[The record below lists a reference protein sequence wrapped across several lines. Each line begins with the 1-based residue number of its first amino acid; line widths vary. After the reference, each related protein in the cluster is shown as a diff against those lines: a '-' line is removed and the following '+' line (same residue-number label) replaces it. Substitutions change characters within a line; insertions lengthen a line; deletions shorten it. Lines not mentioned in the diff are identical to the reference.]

1 MVQALFEHNLLFF
14 VEVGPVPVV
23 QVVCFLLLFLVV
35 VLVVNL
41 HFLLRAEHLL
51 DLSDGLLTDG

>member
-1 MVQALFEHNLLFF
+1 MAQAKFEHNFLFF

-23 QVVCFLLLFLVV
+23 GVVCFLLQFLVV

-51 DLSDGLLTDG
+51 DLSDGLRTDG